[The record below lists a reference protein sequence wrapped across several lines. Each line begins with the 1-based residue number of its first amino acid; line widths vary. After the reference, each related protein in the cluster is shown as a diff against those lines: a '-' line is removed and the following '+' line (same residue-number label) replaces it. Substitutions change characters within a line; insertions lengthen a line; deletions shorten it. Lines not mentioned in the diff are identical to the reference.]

1 MEFAVVLTLLGVIST
16 GIYISYDFF
25 IKRTKTTKTMIE
37 MKDYRKGFESFHSV
51 YGAFPGDIT
60 SASRRIDDSMIDGNG
75 DGKIATEMEQN
86 AFWPHMS
93 YSKIIAKPTGGKYE
107 NVATNVSPKID
118 VNLPRLQDSDDIAIG
133 VVYNTPSGMRANSY
147 VLGGIDGRAVT
158 LPRFSVDEVQIMD
171 QKFDDGNPITGG
183 VMCGKGLQS
192 ATLTA
197 CNYLQA
203 TTQSDAGVFIPFTTQ
218 TTDSTNSCPAQSV
231 QISQQLVVNAPAIPM
246 NATQTYNCRDINPN
260 YSGTYSL
267 TCTQLQN
274 SANVVIGYS
283 IAVGGAS
290 CSLKVC
296 PAPLRSSISNAA
308 SVESVSVQAG
318 QPLSYTCNSGYYNSK
333 SLCSPNLTTDAA
345 VLSPAPTCTTTPIGT
360 SGNIPIYGADSLQ
373 DSGRKFN
380 DAGTTLYDIISASKV
395 YNLFGSTTN
404 SQNYLSKYGT
414 QNSGVAQSLVYDN
427 GTSVGIGTAS
437 PNANAV
443 LELNSTNKG
452 LLLPRMTTVQMNA
465 VSPVAGMVIYNTD
478 IKAMYQHNGTDW
490 IQIGAGG
497 GSSITIPAT
506 PVNAVLKTDGSA
518 LKATSITDNATSV
531 NIGTNV
537 GIGSGATAPAVSL
550 AINDNNTGLSATAGA
565 SNNLQFYT
573 NNASSQKIQAMSV
586 STAGVG
592 IGSGAYAPM
601 VDLAIKDN
609 YTGIS
614 TTAAAATTS
623 SILNFGVKTNSST
636 LAKIQAMSVSAV
648 GVGIGSGATAPAV
661 SLAINDNNT
670 GLSATAGASNN
681 LYFYTNNASSAKT
694 NVMSLSTKGLLVTPT
709 SGVGTMALQLGNSST
724 GIGNL
729 NTTGINGLSDKLQ
742 FYANSTTTPV
752 VAINANGQMGIGSGA
767 NAPNL
772 TLAINDNYT
781 GISTTA
787 AAAST
792 SSILNFGVKT
802 NSSASAT
809 TNVISLSTKG
819 LQLLD
824 ATAAE
829 TVLAADKGTIYYD
842 TTVNALKL
850 YNGTAWQTMQTVP
863 IGGSSFWLSSID
875 KSNNPTS
882 TISYGSDISVNGML
896 VGRGGNGISSNMA
909 IGNSA
914 LQYNIIGAYN
924 AAIGNGA
931 LQYNT
936 TGSGNAAIGYNAL
949 QYNTTGAYNAALGNS
964 ALMYNTTGSGNAA
977 IGYNALYGNTTGN
990 NNAAIGYGALQ
1001 YNTTGSDNAAIGE
1014 GALYS
1019 NTTGTYN
1026 TAIGMYA
1033 LNSNTTGDNNTAI
1046 GNGAGNNLAGVLS
1059 NTAGSNNVF
1068 LGANSIGESETQ
1080 SNTIT
1085 MGNGNIAKFR
1095 IPALGF
1101 SILKESDTKAW
1112 MTVPKGETIS
1122 ALTYTDITIGAIEKG
1137 YAEGT
1142 IYYDTTVNALKLYN
1156 GTAWQTM
1163 ATGIIPQKL
1172 NAVLI
1177 SDNAGGVTTGALYDN
1192 GTNVGIGSGAADPQ
1206 ISLAINDDYTGISTT
1221 AADTTT
1227 SSILNFGVKANSSTL
1242 ATTNVMSVSTAGM
1255 LVTPI
1260 AGIALHIGE
1269 YATGI
1274 GSANYTST
1282 AGLTTALNF
1291 FVNDAST
1298 PRMTLNANGQ
1308 MGIGSG
1314 AADPQISLAINDN
1327 YTGIS
1332 ATIGASNVLQFYTN
1346 NTSTDTTNVMSLST
1360 KGLQLLNATAAE
1372 TVLEADKGTI
1382 YYDTTVNALKLYNG
1396 TAWQTMQTVPIGGSS
1411 FWLASTDTSNN
1422 PTSTISYGSD
1432 ISVNG
1437 MLVGRGKNG
1446 IASNMA
1452 IGVSALQ
1459 SNTTGDNNTAIG
1471 NRALQYNTTGAY
1483 NAALGT
1489 GALRANTTGGS
1500 NAAIGTSALYSNTT
1514 GSDNAAMGHG
1524 ALSSN
1529 TTGSDNTAIGY
1540 GALIYNTTGSG
1551 NTAIGYGA
1559 GSDLAGVLSTT
1570 TGSNNVFLG
1579 ANSTGESKTQK
1590 NTITLDSTTDS
1601 TLDTIQKFRIPALGF
1616 SILKDSNAITA
1627 MTVPTGGTIGALTYT
1642 DPTTGVALKG
1652 YAEGTIYYDTTAKA
1666 LKLYNGTAWQTM
1678 TIGTIPTIPA
1688 TPNAVLK
1695 TDGSALKATSITDDG
1710 TSVNIGTNVGIG
1722 PGANEPAVRLAI
1734 NDNYTGISA
1743 TAAAA
1748 TTSSI
1753 LNFGVK
1759 ANSST
1764 LATTNVMSVSAAGM
1778 LLTPVKA
1785 SSTINLQI
1793 GDYTT
1798 GIGNGN
1804 YTTISGLTNTLD
1816 FFVNDTSIP
1825 KMTLNANGE
1834 LTVGT
1839 LKPSSLTVT
1848 GTTSLAGL
1856 TATSISSS
1864 GTLTVTGDSTLTG
1877 LLKANGGLTVT
1888 GTTSLAGL
1896 TVGTAAVV
1904 GTAVGITPVLQAAD
1918 PTGNLTV
1925 YGTTSLAGLTVTGTS
1940 NNPFAVTATG
1950 VVTTAGLTATG
1961 AVAANAGLT
1970 VTGTSGNPFTVTAAG
1985 VVTTA
1990 GLTASALAISGT
2002 STFTGLLTA
2011 SAGVKF
2017 LTKTL
2022 TETASGYLTYGGG
2035 KIFTSNDVVECTI
2048 SSLTGAVGAVAL
2060 GSGYA
2065 AGCVTASS
2073 GTVPSTTLLNLTSIP
2088 VIAAGGGNAN
2098 SWTTWSYW
2106 FLATFNIDG
2115 AKLSNFDATKSTF
2128 SVMLDGSPSANY
2140 SCSANP
2146 SSSTVFMVM
2155 CVNNVSGTY
2164 YTIGTVPLNHKLRVV
2179 ITPYK

>member
-531 NIGTNV
+531 NIGTN
-537 GIGSGATAPAVSL
+537 
-550 AINDNNTGLSATAGA
+550 
-565 SNNLQFYT
+565 
-573 NNASSQKIQAMSV
+573 
-586 STAGVG
+586 
-592 IGSGAYAPM
+592 
-601 VDLAIKDN
+601 
-609 YTGIS
+609 
-614 TTAAAATTS
+614 
-623 SILNFGVKTNSST
+623 
-636 LAKIQAMSVSAV
+636 
-648 GVGIGSGATAPAV
+648 VGIGSGATAPAV

-1627 MTVPTGGTIGALTYT
+1627 MTVPTGGTISALTYT